1 LHKIVQ
7 RTKELFTR
15 FTKSHPVCLNC
26 FCDLTDGIDLLDLFR
41 KDDVLCGYCRQ
52 QFKLCRKSVQVCGET
67 VYAYYEYDSFFEKL
81 IYQVKEN
88 NDETLAPVFLHP
100 YIRDLKK
107 RCLHKTLVLV
117 PSSIKK
123 LESRGFDA
131 LRCMI
136 QAVDRDMI
144 CPFEKDDIKQ
154 SQRNV
159 VQRSKIKNHIRLIH
173 PEWITGKDI
182 VLIDDVCTTGYS
194 LKACIDLLKPLANSI
209 IVIVLAMH
217 PDHTKI

>member
-1 LHKIVQ
+1 MFSIVQ
-7 RTKELFTR
+7 RSKDLLTR
-15 FTKSHPVCLNC
+15 LTQSQPVCLNC
-26 FCDLTDGIDLLDLFR
+26 FCDLTDGLGLLDLFR
-41 KDDVLCGYCRQ
+41 KEDVLCGYCRQ
-52 QFKLCRKSVQVCGET
+52 QFTPIRKSFQVLGES
-67 VYAYYEYDSFFEKL
+67 VYAYYVYDAFFEKL

-88 NDETLAPVFLHP
+88 KDETLAPVFLHP
-100 YIRDLKK
+100 YVRDFKK
-107 RCLHKTLVLV
+107 RCLNKTLVLV
-117 PSSIKK
+117 PSSRKK

-136 QAVDRDMI
+136 QAVDIEMI

-154 SQRNV
+154 SQRNM
-159 VQRSKIKNHIRLIH
+159 VQRAKIKNHIRLIH
-173 PEWITGKDI
+173 PEWIEGKDI

-217 PDHTKI
+217 SDHTKI

>member
-1 LHKIVQ
+1 
-7 RTKELFTR
+7 
-15 FTKSHPVCLNC
+15 
-26 FCDLTDGIDLLDLFR
+26 LTDGIDLLDLFR

-52 QFKLCRKSVQVCGET
+52 QFKPYRKSVQVLGET

-88 NDETLAPVFLHP
+88 KDETLAPVFLHP
-100 YIRDLKK
+100 YVRDFRK

-117 PSSIKK
+117 PSSLKK

-136 QAVDRDMI
+136 QAVDMDVI

-173 PEWITGKDI
+173 PEWIIGKDI

-194 LKACIDLLKPLANSI
+194 LKACIDLLKPLVNSI

-217 PDHTKI
+217 PDHTKL

>member
-1 LHKIVQ
+1 LQSIVK
-7 RTKELFTR
+7 RAKELLTR
-15 FTKSHPVCLNC
+15 LKTSQPVCLNC
-26 FCDLTDGIDLLDLFR
+26 FCDLIDGLEFLDLFR
-41 KDDVLCGYCRQ
+41 KEDILCGYCRQ
-52 QFKLCRKSVQVCGET
+52 QFKLCRESFRVLGEN

-88 NDETLAPVFLHP
+88 KDETLAPVFLHP
-100 YIRDLKK
+100 YGRDFKK
-107 RCLHKTLVLV
+107 RCFSKTLVLV
-117 PSSIKK
+117 PSSRKK
-123 LESRGFDA
+123 FESRGFDA

-136 QAVDRDMI
+136 QVVDMEMI

-154 SQRNV
+154 SHRNI

-173 PEWITGKDI
+173 PEWIIGKDI

-194 LKACIDLLKPLANSI
+194 LKACIDLLKPLVKSI